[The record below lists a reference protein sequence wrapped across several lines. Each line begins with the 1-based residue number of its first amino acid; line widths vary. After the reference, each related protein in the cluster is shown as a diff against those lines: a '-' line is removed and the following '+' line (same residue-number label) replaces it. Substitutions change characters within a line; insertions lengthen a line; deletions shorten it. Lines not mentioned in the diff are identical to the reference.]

1 MRNFQNFEM
10 KPIFEFLTYNDS
22 KMIFLLLSF
31 PESRENILVFGFN
44 PCTIVYDREN
54 SSECSNT
61 CTHYSVEYRTKV
73 NFKFQ
78 NTKKT
83 FKIAKKVSTNS
94 SGAIWMS
101 DCGQV

>member
-1 MRNFQNFEM
+1 MRNFQNFELKFL

-22 KMIFLLLSF
+22 KTIFILLSF

-61 CTHYSVEYRTKV
+61 CTYYSVEYRTKV
-73 NFKFQ
+73 NFKFR

-83 FKIAKKVSTNS
+83 LKIAKK
-94 SGAIWMS
+94 
-101 DCGQV
+101 